1 MSSPSPDV
9 DPATG
14 PTPEPPAD
22 PPPQSSPEPPKDDRG
37 FPPDTPLR
45 EMTVE
50 QQRDYWK
57 HQARKHEDTA
67 KSRAD
72 YGDLKA
78 KAAEAD
84 KLRKERESEHEK
96 AVREAAEKA
105 AAEARAAM
113 IPQVVSARFA
123 AAAAGRIDPD
133 RLATLIDDIDMTRY
147 LKEDGAVDVEKV
159 AAKVNAWAPPKEE
172 PKKLQPDPTQGARN
186 TKTTGT
192 DAGRAMF
199 DARRGKKPAA

>member
-1 MSSPSPDV
+1 MTNPDPDV

-14 PTPEPPAD
+14 PTAEPPAD
-22 PPPQSSPEPPKDDRG
+22 PQQFPEPPKDDRP
-37 FPPDTPLR
+37 FPPDTPLS

-50 QQRDYWK
+50 QQREYWK
-57 HQARKHEDTA
+57 HQARKHEATA

-133 RLATLIDDIDMTRY
+133 RLAPLIDGIDMARY
-147 LKEDGAVDVEKV
+147 LKDDGTVDVEKV
-159 AAKVNAWAPPKEE
+159 AAKVNAWAPPKGE
-172 PKKLQPDPTQGARN
+172 PTKPKPDPTQGARN

-192 DAGRAMF
+192 DVGRAM
-199 DARRGKKPAA
+199 